1 VRLLANFYKQN
12 NLLSNM
18 KGGTIFLFLLVFS
31 VTLVSA
37 EACDLTVSLLNQDP
51 YPAVPGDYVKLVFQ
65 VSGLES
71 SECRSIEFTLLEEY
85 PIQLNPGE
93 DGVRS
98 FSEVDYIKDFQSNI
112 LVPYEVRVDENAL
125 DGANPIEISVQ
136 NKNEAPIINTF
147 NIEVD
152 DVRADF
158 EVYVKDYNFKTHELT
173 LEVLNIREAD
183 VEALT
188 LSIPKQT
195 NIIVKGPNRVV
206 VGDLDSNEYTT
217 ADFEA
222 TLRNGEITI
231 DLTYSDTI
239 NVRRMTTKTI
249 TFDSSYFT
257 ERIADQ
263 KTTSIITYILWGIV
277 IILIGWWIVKKFT
290 KKKKRH

>member
-1 VRLLANFYKQN
+1 MRLLANFYKQN
-12 NLLSNM
+12 NLLPNM
-18 KGGTIFLFLLVFS
+18 KSGALLFLLVFS

-37 EACDLTVSLLNQDP
+37 GSCDLTVSLLNQNP

-65 VSGLES
+65 LDGLEG
-71 SECRSIEFTLLEEY
+71 SECGDIEFTLLEDY
-85 PIQLNPGE
+85 PLVFDPNE

-112 LVPYEVRVDENAL
+112 LIPYEVRIDADAL
-125 DGANPIEISVQ
+125 DGANPIEVKIQ
-136 NKNEAPIINTF
+136 NKNDAPILKTL

-188 LSIPKQT
+188 LEIPKQT

-222 TLRNGEITI
+222 TMRDGDLTI
-231 DLTYSDTI
+231 ELTYSDTI
-239 NVRRMTTKTI
+239 NVRRTISKTI
-249 TFDSSYFT
+249 TFDSSYFID
-257 ERIADQ
+257 RKADM
-263 KTTSIITYILWGIV
+263 KTTSITTYIIWGV
-277 IILIGWWIVKKFT
+277 VLILIGWWIAKKFT

>member
-1 VRLLANFYKQN
+1 MRLLANFYKQN
-12 NLLSNM
+12 NLLLIM
-18 KGGTIFLFLLVFS
+18 KRGLIFTFLLVFS
-31 VTLVSA
+31 IVLVSA

-65 VSGLES
+65 IEGLAS
-71 SECRSIEFTLLEEY
+71 SECGDIEFTLLEDY
-85 PIQLNPGE
+85 PLVFDPGE

-98 FSEVDYIKDFQSNI
+98 FSEVDYIKDYQSNI
-112 LVPYEVRVDENAL
+112 LIPYEVRIDGDAL
-125 DGANPIEISVQ
+125 DGTNPIEAKIQ
-136 NKNEAPIINTF
+136 NKNDAVT
-147 NIEVD
+147 IETLDIEID

-158 EVYVKDYNFKTHELT
+158 EIYVKDYNFKTHELT
-173 LEVLNIREAD
+173 LEVLNIEAAD

-195 NIIVKGPNRVV
+195 NIIVKGPNRIV

-222 TLRNGEITI
+222 TLRDGEIKV

-239 NVRRMTTKTI
+239 NVRRTTTKTI
-249 TFDSSYFT
+249 TFDSTYFT

-263 KTTSIITYILWGIV
+263 KSTSLWTYIFGAVV
-277 IILIGWWIVKKFT
+277 IILLGWWIIKKS

>member
-1 VRLLANFYKQN
+1 MKRSVILL
-12 NLLSNM
+12 
-18 KGGTIFLFLLVFS
+18 LFLLVFS
-31 VTLVSA
+31 ATLVSA

-51 YPAVPGDYVKLVFQ
+51 YPAVPGDYVKVVFQ
-65 VSGLES
+65 IDGLAS
-71 SECRSIEFTLLEEY
+71 SECGNIEFTLLEDY
-85 PIQLNPGE
+85 PLVFDPNE
-93 DGVRS
+93 DGVRK

-112 LVPYEVRVDENAL
+112 LIPFEVRIDMDAL
-125 DGANPIEISVQ
+125 DGANPIEVKIQ
-136 NKNEAPIINTF
+136 NKEDAPTVETLSV
-147 NIEVD
+147 EVD

-158 EVYVKDYNFKTHELT
+158 EVYVKDYNFNTHELT
-173 LEVLNIREAD
+173 LEVLNIESSD

-222 TLRNGEITI
+222 TMMNGEITI

-239 NVRRMTTKTI
+239 NVRRTTTKTI
-249 TFDSSYFT
+249 TFDSEYFT
-257 ERIADQ
+257 ERKADM
-263 KTTSIITYILWGIV
+263 KTTSVVTYIIWGV
-277 IILIGWWIVKKFT
+277 IILLIGWWIVRKFT

>member
-1 VRLLANFYKQN
+1 
-12 NLLSNM
+12 M
-18 KGGTIFLFLLVFS
+18 KKEMILVFLLVFS

-65 VSGLES
+65 IDGLAS
-71 SECRSIEFTLLEEY
+71 SECGDIEFTLLEDY
-85 PIQLNPGE
+85 PLVFDPGE
-93 DGVRS
+93 DGLRT

-112 LVPYEVRVDENAL
+112 LIPYEVRIDPDAL
-125 DGANPIEISVQ
+125 DGVNPIEVKVQ
-136 NKNEAPIINTF
+136 NKDDAPTIETL
-147 NIEVD
+147 NIEID

-158 EVYVKDYNFKTHELT
+158 EVYVKDYSFKTHELT
-173 LEVLNIREAD
+173 LEVLNIESSD

-222 TLRNGEITI
+222 TMRDGEITV

-239 NVRRMTTKTI
+239 NVRRTMTKTI
-249 TFDSSYFT
+249 TFDSAYFT

-263 KTTSIITYILWGIV
+263 STTGMGTYIFWGA
-277 IILIGWWIVKKFT
+277 IILLVGWWIVRKFT
-290 KKKKRH
+290 KKKRH

>member
-1 VRLLANFYKQN
+1 MKRSVILL
-12 NLLSNM
+12 
-18 KGGTIFLFLLVFS
+18 LFLLVFS
-31 VTLVSA
+31 ATLVSA

-51 YPAVPGDYVKLVFQ
+51 YPAVPGDYVKVVFQ
-65 VSGLES
+65 IDGLAS
-71 SECRSIEFTLLEEY
+71 SECGNIEFTLLEDY
-85 PIQLNPGE
+85 PLVFDPNE
-93 DGVRS
+93 DGVRK

-112 LVPYEVRVDENAL
+112 LIPFEVRIDMDAL
-125 DGANPIEISVQ
+125 DGANPIEVKIQ
-136 NKNEAPIINTF
+136 NKEDAPTVETLSV
-147 NIEVD
+147 EVD

-158 EVYVKDYNFKTHELT
+158 EVYVKDYNFNTHELT
-173 LEVLNIREAD
+173 LEVLNIESSD

-222 TLRNGEITI
+222 TMMNGEITI

-239 NVRRMTTKTI
+239 NVRRTTTKTI
-249 TFDSSYFT
+249 TFDSEYFT
-257 ERIADQ
+257 ERKADM
-263 KTTSIITYILWGIV
+263 KTTSMTTYIILGV
-277 IILIGWWIVKKFT
+277 IILLIGWWIVRKFT